1 MRLDKYLKL
10 SRLIKRR
17 TEAKKACLA
26 SCVKVND
33 RIAKAGEEIKPNDRI
48 EIDFKNR
55 ILIIKINEIPRG
67 NISIGQAS
75 SLYKIIKEIKKE
87 D

>member
-26 SCVKVND
+26 GCVKVNH
-33 RIAKAGEEIKPNDRI
+33 RIAKAGEEVKPTDKV
-48 EIDFKNR
+48 EIDFKNK
-55 ILIIKINEIPRG
+55 ILIIEINEIPTG
-67 NISIGQAS
+67 NIPNCQVS